1 MYKNKFM
8 DFFYLNLNID
18 IKIMYKAE
26 NYGVL
31 YIYIYIYIYMRVG
44 IVPKCH
50 TYFTFMCTSK
60 FLKWVTVSEFIF
72 IE

>member
-26 NYGVL
+26 NWANLFFYGNR
-31 YIYIYIYIYMRVG
+31 YIYIYI
-44 IVPKCH
+44 
-50 TYFTFMCTSK
+50 
-60 FLKWVTVSEFIF
+60 WV
-72 IE
+72 